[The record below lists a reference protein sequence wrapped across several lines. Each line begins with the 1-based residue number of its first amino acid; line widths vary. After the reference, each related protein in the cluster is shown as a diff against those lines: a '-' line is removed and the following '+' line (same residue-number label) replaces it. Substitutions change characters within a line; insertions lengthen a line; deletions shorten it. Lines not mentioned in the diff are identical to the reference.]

1 MPTLSYQ
8 QAGLVLKR
16 PGTGASDAQIRDLQ
30 RHLRALGYLRQ
41 GIDGAFGGGT
51 EGAVKS
57 LQHDLLHNDGG
68 GSDGQAP
75 VRVRDFNDGRVAAVT
90 GAVDQGLAACI
101 ADMLDDAAFAKLPDT
116 DDPVARN
123 REIPDT
129 FAALPPGTAPG
140 PFLLAVLERESNL
153 KHFHEPRPGDED
165 TFVVVGLDRN
175 ADEKHIVTS
184 RGYGVGQ
191 FTLFHH
197 PPRAE
202 EVQEIMTDVGRNLQK
217 AAEELRQK
225 FDGFVNG
232 PTSGTQADDRLAE
245 CGTGALRLCKFA
257 AGDPRFMKDCK
268 NCAQDAGPQDIEENV
283 TPRHGGTTRTYQST
297 QYYDYDRLDFSGVPV
312 RRNFECDWPYA
323 VRRYNGS
330 GPNSYSYQALVLKKL
345 LTQ

>member
-1 MPTLSYQ
+1 MPLSYQ

-16 PGTGASDAQIRDLQ
+16 PGTGATDAQIRDLQ

-41 GIDGAFGGGT
+41 GIDGAFGRGT
-51 EGAVKS
+51 EGAVKG

-68 GSDGQAP
+68 GRDGQAP
-75 VRVRDFNDGRVAAVT
+75 VRVRDYNDGRVGAVT
-90 GAVDQGLAACI
+90 GEVDQGLAACI
-101 ADMLDDAAFAKLPDT
+101 ADILDDAAFAKLPAAE
-116 DDPVARN
+116 DPAARN

-129 FAALPPGTAPG
+129 LAALPPGTAPG
-140 PFLLAVLERESNL
+140 PFLLAILERESNL

-175 ADEKHIVTS
+175 ADETHIVTS

-202 EVQEIMTDVGRNLQK
+202 EVEEIMIDVGRNLQK
-217 AAEELRQK
+217 AAEELREK

-232 PTSGTQADDRLAE
+232 ATSGTQADDRLAE
-245 CGTGALRLCKFA
+245 FGAGALRPCKFA
-257 AGDPRFMKDCK
+257 ADDPRFMKDCK
-268 NCAQDAGPQDIEENV
+268 NCAQDAGAQDIEENV
-283 TPRHGGTTRTYQST
+283 TPWHEGTARTYQST
-297 QYYDYDRLDFSGVPV
+297 QYYDYDELGFGGVPV
-312 RRNFECDWPYA
+312 RGNFECDWPYA

-330 GPNSYSYQALVLKKL
+330 GPNSYNYQALVLKKL
-345 LTQ
+345 LEQ

>member
-1 MPTLSYQ
+1 MPLSYQ

-16 PGTGASDAQIRDLQ
+16 PGTSATDAQIRDLQ

-75 VRVRDFNDGRVAAVT
+75 VRVRDCNDGRVVTVT
-90 GAVDQGLAACI
+90 GEVDQGLAACI
-101 ADMLDDAAFAKLPDT
+101 ADMLDDAAFPKLPAT

-123 REIPDT
+123 REIPAT
-129 FAALPPGTAPG
+129 LAALPAGTAPG
-140 PFLLAVLERESNL
+140 PFLLAVLQRESNL

-165 TFVVVGLDRN
+165 SFVMVGLDRN
-175 ADEKHIVTS
+175 AGESHIVTS

-217 AAEELRQK
+217 AAEELREK
-225 FDGFVNG
+225 FDDFVNG
-232 PTSGTQADDRLAE
+232 ATSGTKADDRLE
-245 CGTGALRLCKFA
+245 EFGTGALRLCKFA
-257 AGDPRFMKDCK
+257 AGDPRFIKDCK
-268 NCAQDAGPQDIEENV
+268 NCAQEAGAQDIEENV
-283 TPRHGGTTRTYQST
+283 TPWHDGTASTYRST
-297 QYYDYDRLDFSGVPV
+297 QYYDYDRLDFSGVPI

-345 LTQ
+345 LEQ

>member
-8 QAGLVLKR
+8 QSGLVLKR
-16 PGTGASDAQIRDLQ
+16 PGTGTDTQIRDLQ
-30 RHLRALGYLRQ
+30 RHLRALGYLRR
-41 GIDGAFGGGT
+41 GIDGAFGSGT
-51 EGAVKS
+51 EGAVKG

-68 GSDGQAP
+68 GNDGQAP
-75 VRVRDFNDGRVAAVT
+75 VRVRDYNDGRCAAVT
-90 GAVDQGLAACI
+90 GEVDQGLAACI
-101 ADMLDDAAFAKLPDT
+101 ADMLDDAAFPKLPS
-116 DDPVARN
+116 PVARN

-129 FAALPPGTAPG
+129 LAALPPGTAPG
-140 PFLLAVLERESNL
+140 PFLLAILQRESNL

-175 ADEKHIVTS
+175 GPEKHIVTS

-245 CGTGALRLCKFA
+245 FGTGALRLCKFA

-268 NCAQDAGPQDIEENV
+268 NCAQEAGGQDIQKDV
-283 TPRHGGTTRTYQST
+283 TPWYDGTTRAYQST

-345 LTQ
+345 LEQ

>member
-1 MPTLSYQ
+1 MPLSYQ
-8 QAGLVLKR
+8 QAGLVLKQ

-41 GIDGAFGGGT
+41 GIDGAFGPGT

-68 GSDGQAP
+68 GRDGPAP
-75 VRVRDFNDGRVAAVT
+75 VRVRDYNEGRAAAVT
-90 GAVDQGLAACI
+90 GEVNQGLAACI
-101 ADMLDDAAFAKLPDT
+101 ADMLDDAAFPKLPSA

-123 REIPDT
+123 AEIPG
-129 FAALPPGTAPG
+129 AAEALPPRTAPS
-140 PFLLAVLERESNL
+140 PFLLAILERESNL
-153 KHFHEPRPGDED
+153 KQFHEPRPGDED

-175 ADEKHIVTS
+175 ADETHRITS

-217 AAEELRQK
+217 AAEDLREK

-232 PTSGTQADDRLAE
+232 ATSGTQADDRLDE
-245 CGTGALRLCKFA
+245 FGTGALRLCKFA
-257 AGDPRFMKDCK
+257 PGDPRFMTDCE
-268 NCAQDAGPQDIEENV
+268 NCARDAGRQDIRENV
-283 TPRHGGTTRTYQST
+283 TTWYQGTASTYRST

-345 LTQ
+345 LGQ

>member
-1 MPTLSYQ
+1 MTPLSYQ

-16 PGTGASDAQIRDLQ
+16 PGTGTDAQIRDLQ
-30 RHLRALGYLRQ
+30 RHLRALGYLRR

-51 EGAVKS
+51 EGAVKG

-68 GSDGQAP
+68 GRDGRAP
-75 VRVRDFNDGRVAAVT
+75 VRVRDYNDGRVAAVT
-90 GAVDQGLAACI
+90 GEVDQGLAACI
-101 ADMLDDAAFAKLPDT
+101 ADMLDDAAFAKLP
-116 DDPVARN
+116 AA
-123 REIPDT
+123 E
-129 FAALPPGTAPG
+129 ALPPRTAPS
-140 PFLLAVLERESNL
+140 PFLLAILERESNL
-153 KHFHEPRPGDED
+153 KQFHEPRPGDED

-175 ADEKHIVTS
+175 ADETHIVTS

-202 EVQEIMTDVGRNLQK
+202 EVEEIMTDVGRNLQK

-232 PTSGTQADDRLAE
+232 ATSGTQADDRLAE
-245 CGTGALRLCKFA
+245 FGNGALRPCKFA
-257 AGDPRFMKDCK
+257 DDDPRFMTDCK
-268 NCAQDAGPQDIEENV
+268 NCALEAGSQDIQKDV
-283 TPRHGGTTRTYQST
+283 TPWHDGTASTYRST
-297 QYYDYDRLDFSGVPV
+297 QYYDYDRLDFSGVPL

-345 LTQ
+345 LEQ